1 MSAPAIHEFILE
13 ADSDVRLDLLVARRL
28 DLSRTQAAT
37 LIANGL
43 VSVGGRRQR
52 ASYRPRAGELV
63 RVEIPP
69 RPGRTVPGSSTGST
83 RTRRGCSSSPRRTG
97 RTGC

>member
-1 MSAPAIHEFILE
+1 MSLPSIHEFSLE

-43 VSVGGRRQR
+43 VSVSGRRER

-69 RPGRTVPGSSTGST
+69 PPYA
-83 RTRRGCSSSPRRTG
+83 SSPTTG
-97 RTGC
+97 